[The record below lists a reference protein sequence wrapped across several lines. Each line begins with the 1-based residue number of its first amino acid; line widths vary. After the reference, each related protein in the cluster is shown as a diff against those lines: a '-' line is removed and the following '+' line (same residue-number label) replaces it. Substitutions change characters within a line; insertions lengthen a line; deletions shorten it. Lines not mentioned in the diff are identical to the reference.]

1 MGNIGAIIT
10 KQSHGRIRKKSFI
23 FIPSFFWTQLL
34 KSWHL
39 HTNTCLSCDPG
50 EAHVGWESLE
60 VQELSACILGWQPKK
75 PNHLYEDG
83 ILRPS
88 LLTSK
93 DGRKLNFRL
102 LYQVPVAYNA
112 YLVPPLQRPLTTGF
126 REGRIHCCAGWVAS
140 LERTWR
146 LCVTCSIPDT
156 KYLFICFSLK
166 FLPS

>member
-1 MGNIGAIIT
+1 MVGLE
-10 KQSHGRIRKKSFI
+10 KKVSSSFLVFFNTTLKI
-23 FIPSFFWTQLL
+23 LASPHQHMSFMWC
-34 KSWHL
+34 WGG
-39 HTNTCLSCDPG
+39 TCRLGKPRQ
-50 EAHVGWESLE
+50 

-75 PNHLYEDG
+75 PNHLYKDG

-112 YLVPPLQRPLTTGF
+112 YPVPPLQRPLTTGF
-126 REGRIHCCAGWVAS
+126 REGRMHCCAGWAVS

-146 LCVTCSIPDT
+146 LCVTCPIPDT